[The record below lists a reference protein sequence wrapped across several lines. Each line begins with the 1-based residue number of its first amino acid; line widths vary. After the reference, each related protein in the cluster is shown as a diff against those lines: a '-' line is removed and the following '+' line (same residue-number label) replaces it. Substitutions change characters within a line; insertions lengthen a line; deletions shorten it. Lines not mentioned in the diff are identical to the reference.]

1 MLDFQPSKMKFILVG
16 PTCKGIEILFF
27 RIFYSRLISN
37 ILFIWIV
44 LFLWLLHLNFKVY
57 IGLYLYEV
65 FIIRLS
71 FRKKGPSSLFE
82 ITSEDCAA
90 PFWCLPPSLLL
101 NPPPAHLQKY
111 PAFDLGR
118 RNNAFEF
125 SLWVLKWI
133 WHVGTYHQEKI
144 FLDQGYLVVLYLR
157 GKKIGRVKAH
167 DLWLF
172 DFELNRGKIK
182 GAALFQIPLIRL
194 MQTVN
199 RWFHAPS
206 QNHLFT
212 CLKQPQKTI

>member
-1 MLDFQPSKMKFILVG
+1 MVNCNVIRDRNSYFYDATLLVDFQPSKIKFILIG
-16 PTCKGIEILFF
+16 PACEGIEILVFPIFLF
-27 RIFYSRLISN
+27 RIN
-37 ILFIWIV
+37 IKYFIYIWIV

-57 IGLYLYEV
+57 IGLYLYCV

-125 SLWVLKWI
+125 FLWVLKWI
-133 WHVGTYHQEKI
+133 WHVGTYHQKI

-157 GKKIGRVKAH
+157 EGRKSA
-167 DLWLF
+167 
-172 DFELNRGKIK
+172 ESKRMISGS
-182 GAALFQIPLIRL
+182 LIL
-194 MQTVN
+194 
-199 RWFHAPS
+199 S
-206 QNHLFT
+206 
-212 CLKQPQKTI
+212 